1 MSLNGAL
8 AIFARTP
15 ELSPVKTR
23 LTVSI
28 GSVNAK
34 KFYELSLI
42 ATQAVAKT
50 LENSM
55 DNLKIYWAVAEL
67 TGLDAKRWESFPTV
81 AQGVGDLGSRLNFVY
96 QNLLKNHAY
105 VCFIGSDSPHL
116 TVEGLRDGVSLT
128 VKNLKK
134 KFVVGET
141 LDGGFYF
148 FGGSI
153 PVPSS
158 VWTDVEYSTDR
169 TARQLITRLSAF
181 ADIEQIKKNFDIDT
195 DEDLKRYI
203 NFSTNNGEFLQ
214 EQLDLI
220 RWAQRKCK

>member
-8 AIFARTP
+8 AIFAKTP

-23 LTVSI
+23 LTSSL
-28 GSVNAK
+28 GPTRAK

-50 LENSM
+50 LESSM
-55 DNLKIYWAVAEL
+55 ANLKIYWAVAEL
-67 TGLDAKRWESFPTV
+67 AGLDAKRWKSFPTV
-81 AQGVGDLGSRLNFVY
+81 AQGVGGLGFRLNFVY
-96 QNLLKNHAY
+96 ENLLKNHAF

-116 TVEGLRDGVSLT
+116 TVEDLRDGVSLT
-128 VKNLKK
+128 AESLGK

-148 FGGSI
+148 FGGSV

-158 VWTDVEYSTDR
+158 VWSGVEYSTDR
-169 TARQLITRLSAF
+169 TANQLITKLSEF
-181 ADIEQIKKNFDIDT
+181 AGIEQIKKNFDIDT
-195 DEDLKRYI
+195 AEDLKRYI
-203 NFSTNNGEFLQ
+203 NFSANNGEFLP
-214 EQLDLI
+214 EQSDLI
-220 RWAQRKCK
+220 RWVQRKRK